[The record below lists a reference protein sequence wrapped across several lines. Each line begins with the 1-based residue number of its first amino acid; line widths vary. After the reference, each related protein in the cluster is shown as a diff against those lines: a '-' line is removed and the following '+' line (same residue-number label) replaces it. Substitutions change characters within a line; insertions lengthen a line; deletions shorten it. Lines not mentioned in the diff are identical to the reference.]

1 MKKPFLFTLIATL
14 AFSSFS
20 FAQSQKELN
29 DTAAREYKNADAD
42 LNSTYK
48 RLLGILSQ
56 SDKNLLIAAEK
67 DWLKYRD
74 SHCKFEGKQ
83 YQGGSMQPM
92 IINNCLAETTRQRT
106 AQLNTSFS
114 DRN

>member
-1 MKKPFLFTLIATL
+1 MLFRTR
-14 AFSSFS
+14 FFSFS
-20 FAQSQKELN
+20 FAQSQKQLNENAAKEYKRADAELN
-29 DTAAREYKNADAD
+29 
-42 LNSTYK
+42 SSYK
-48 RLLGILSQ
+48 RLMEVLSQ

-83 YQGGSMQPM
+83 YQGGSIKPM
-92 IINNCLAETTRQRT
+92 IVSNCLAETTKQRT
-106 AQLNTSFS
+106 SQLNTSYS